1 MAQLVARMHG
11 VHEAVGSS
19 PTTPTKSLLKNMQQF
34 IEQNLLWVLPILLVL
49 VIWST
54 VWKGL
59 ALWRAAKLNQPVWFV
74 VLLVVNMVGILE
86 ILYLYIFSKKSA
98 RK

>member
-1 MAQLVARMHG
+1 
-11 VHEAVGSS
+11 
-19 PTTPTKSLLKNMQQF
+19 MQQF